1 MKWRGCAGRTHPDAA
16 QAHVREIVAE
26 GLHGVILTSPKTSKS
41 RRTVYLSPDTV
52 TLLRGVLAQQ
62 ALHKAALNGAVRGH
76 SWDYQRRRP

>member
-1 MKWRGCAGRTHPDAA
+1 M
-16 QAHVREIVAE
+16 
-26 GLHGVILTSPKTSKS
+26 ILTSPKTSKS